1 MLLVL
6 KVEAG
11 EGEVPAEDVFAL
23 VNELYDSDVGSA
35 EAVRAESP
43 DRTKGTGQVLT
54 EVLVDVLP
62 TALPSA
68 LLVVQGW
75 LLRHRDQTIR
85 VKVGDDE
92 IEIPR
97 DVDPEVAL
105 NLAERLKGLG
115 RTDTGHTPAGPAG

>member
-1 MLLVL
+1 MQDR
-6 KVEAG
+6 G
-11 EGEVPAEDVFAL
+11 VPIFTAMPADAWKIM
-23 VNELYDSDVGSA
+23 YHTIDTRG
-35 EAVRAESP
+35 R
-43 DRTKGTGQVLT
+43 
-54 EVLVDVLP
+54 P
-62 TALPSA
+62 TLASA

-105 NLAERLKGLG
+105 NLAERLKGMG
-115 RTDTGHTPAGPAG
+115 RPDTGHTPAGPAG